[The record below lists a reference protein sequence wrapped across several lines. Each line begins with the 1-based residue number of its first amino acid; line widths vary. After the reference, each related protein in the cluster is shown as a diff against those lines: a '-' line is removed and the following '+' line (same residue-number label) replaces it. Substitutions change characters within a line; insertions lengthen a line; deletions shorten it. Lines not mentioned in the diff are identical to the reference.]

1 MNDLGEHH
9 FLGLEVE
16 NVKDSIHVSQE
27 GYTKKIIDR
36 FDLKE
41 NKRSSIPLDTNMKV
55 RREKRT
61 LLPDPQP
68 YRASVEKPHLLDYQK
83 AIYCFCG

>member
-27 GYTKKIIDR
+27 GYAKKIIER
-36 FDLKE
+36 FDLKDA
-41 NKRSSIPLDTNMKV
+41 RGDLS
-55 RREKRT
+55 
-61 LLPDPQP
+61 
-68 YRASVEKPHLLDYQK
+68 HLML
-83 AIYCFCG
+83 I